1 MSVPAAYL
9 GIVLIWSTTPLAIKW
24 SGDGVGFLFASTA
37 RMSLSAALGL
47 VLLVVLRRRLPWHR
61 DAWRIYLL
69 LGCTGYAA
77 MLSGYWGA
85 QFIPSALI
93 SIVFGLTPLI
103 TAVLANL
110 WLGERSF
117 TPIKVA
123 GLLAGLIGLVVVF
136 GTGIRLGAHAAYG
149 IGAWLFAAFVHSA
162 TTVTLK
168 RIGQP
173 VSVWAMTVGGL
184 SLTALLFGVTW
195 LASGAPV
202 PHTVPPRALA
212 ATIYLAVFGSLLGF
226 LLYNYALKRLPAN
239 QMALITLIT
248 PIAALGLGTI
258 LNGERLSREILMGGA
273 LILAGLALHQWDERR
288 GRARI
293 RATTALKLPDDTAD
307 AIAPNSRP

>member
-1 MSVPAAYL
+1 MSVPAAYF

-24 SGDGVGFLFASTA
+24 SGDIGFLFASTA

-47 VLLVVLRRRLPWHR
+47 MLLVLLRRRLPWHR
-61 DAWRIYLL
+61 DARRIYLL

-103 TAVLANL
+103 TALLASL
-110 WLGERSF
+110 CLGERSF
-117 TPIKVA
+117 TPAKVA
-123 GLLAGLIGLVVVF
+123 GLLAGLLGLIVVF
-136 GTGIRLGAHAAYG
+136 GTGLRLGTQAAWG
-149 IGAWLFAAFVHSA
+149 IGAWLVAAFIHSA

-184 SLTALLFGVTW
+184 SLTALLFGATW
-195 LASGAPV
+195 LATGAHWPQAM
-202 PHTVPPRALA
+202 PARALT
-212 ATIYLAVFGSLLGF
+212 ATLYLAVFGSLLGF
-226 LLYNYALKRLPAN
+226 LLYNYALKRLPAS

-248 PIAALGLGTI
+248 PIAALALGT
-258 LNGERLSREILMGGA
+258 LFNGERLSREILMGGA

-288 GRARI
+288 GRVRSA
-293 RATTALKLPDDTAD
+293 APAASPLAED
-307 AIAPNSRP
+307 AAPAVIAPGARQ